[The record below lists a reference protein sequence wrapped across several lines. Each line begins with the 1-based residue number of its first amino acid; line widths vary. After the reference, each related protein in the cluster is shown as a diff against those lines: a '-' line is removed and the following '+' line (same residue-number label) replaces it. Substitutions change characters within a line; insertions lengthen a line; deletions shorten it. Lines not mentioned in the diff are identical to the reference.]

1 MNHFVLGNDYCS
13 RDFWSD
19 DKIFQNEI
27 SLRYHSSIVPIAI
40 GVDTA
45 ENIHYNVRTSIL
57 VTVALWRSSTSVTL
71 IIFQKFSDAFSIFNF
86 SQLVL
91 ICSWFSAVGFGYIV
105 RCLPFSLSFLF
116 FERLFRACP

>member
-1 MNHFVLGNDYCS
+1 MTHFVLGNDYCS
-13 RDFWSD
+13 RDFWGD

-45 ENIHYNVRTSIL
+45 ENMHYNVRTSIL
-57 VTVALWRSSTSVTL
+57 VTVALWRSSTFVTL
-71 IIFQKFSDAFSIFNF
+71 TISLLFSDAFSIFHF

-91 ICSWFSAVGFGYIV
+91 F
-105 RCLPFSLSFLF
+105 
-116 FERLFRACP
+116 